1 MKHSIS
7 LSIIWHNILLV
18 QVSDTNIDKVSSL
31 DLPEKFKQLYT
42 KAKELVTRKDFNL
55 ETEECLYTLTITPN
69 TEGINAAIQVFQ
81 WSGFEGEDI
90 PIDLQYNPIQRVKKY
105 FLETYPH
112 LPVQDISEEVILV
125 KVPDSLDL
133 KGTII
138 QDISPIPGIDYTATP
153 ITTGDNK
160 KDYNLIMVI
169 RTF

>member
-7 LSIIWHNILLV
+7 LSIIWHNMLLV
-18 QVSDTNIDKVSSL
+18 QVSDTNIDTLSSL

-42 KAKELVTRKDFNL
+42 QAKKTIDKKDFK
-55 ETEECLYTLTITPN
+55 EECLYILTITPN
-69 TEGINAAIQVFQ
+69 IEGINNATQIYQ
-81 WSGFEGEDI
+81 WSGFEGENI